1 MNPRSTPLRYPGQA
15 ETLEARFALRV
26 GAMLSE
32 HSDTLPHDVSERLKF
47 ARGKALERAAQ
58 LRQLSQATQVV
69 AMGPSSL
76 ALGSSPGPRWLRL
89 VSILPLLAL
98 IAGLILIQD
107 QNTEAQIQAAAD
119 VDVDL
124 LGDDLPPS
132 AYRDAGFVE
141 FLKTPRDR

>member
-1 MNPRSTPLRYPGQA
+1 VNPRSTSIHHPGQA

-26 GAMLSE
+26 GALLSE
-32 HSDTLPHDVSERLKF
+32 SSDTLPHDVTERLKF

-58 LRQLSQATQVV
+58 WRQLSQANQVV
-69 AMGPSSL
+69 GVGQSSL
-76 ALGSSPGPRWLRL
+76 ALGNGPGPRWLRL

-141 FLKTPRDR
+141 FLKTPRDH

>member
-1 MNPRSTPLRYPGQA
+1 MNPRSTPSQFHGQA

-26 GAMLSE
+26 GAMLSRS
-32 HSDTLPHDVSERLKF
+32 SDNLPHDVSERLKF

-58 LRQLSQATQVV
+58 ARQLSRASQVV
-69 AMGPSSL
+69 STGGAAL
-76 ALGSSPGPRWLRL
+76 ALGGQHNPAWLRL
-89 VSILPLLAL
+89 ASLLPLLAL
-98 IAGLILIQD
+98 VAGLILIQD
-107 QNTEAQIQAAAD
+107 RNSEAQIQAAAD

-141 FLKTPRDR
+141 FLKTPRN